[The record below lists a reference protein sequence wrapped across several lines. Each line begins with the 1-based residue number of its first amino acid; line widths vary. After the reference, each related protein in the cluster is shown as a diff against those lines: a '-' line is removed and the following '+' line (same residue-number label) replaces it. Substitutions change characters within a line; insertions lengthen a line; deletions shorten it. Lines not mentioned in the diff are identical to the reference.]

1 MIRIALCSEDSVCQE
16 KIAQLI
22 AECNQQG
29 RTAEPLLADTYHSLQ
44 ALVDNVEDGDLY
56 DVFLLDMEHPDARE
70 FGLAHRLRKKLG
82 QAVVLVVTSCS
93 GLAFTAESAQLKVS
107 RYVDR
112 RALDTALPEAL
123 SHAALEAE
131 TQQPYYLLVTYYHDV
146 ARVAYPDIQYVHRVD
161 RATYIAAVGGT
172 SLRDSRS
179 LSQVFQAL
187 DDPRFQY
194 IERGCFVNLDHVAGI
209 CGKEVCLKSGERL
222 PASSVQLAKVR
233 EELLGLW
240 GGEGKALFD
249 EE

>member
-1 MIRIALCSEDSVCQE
+1 MIRIALCSEDGACQK

-22 AECNQQG
+22 AACNQQG

-56 DVFLLDMEHPDARE
+56 DVFLLDLEHPDARE
-70 FGLAHRLRKKLG
+70 FRLARRLREKLG
-82 QAVVLVVTSCS
+82 RAVVLVVTSCGS
-93 GLAFTAESAQLKVS
+93 LPFTAESAQLKVS
-107 RYVDR
+107 RYIDR

-131 TQQPYYLLVTYYHDV
+131 TQLPYYLLVTYYHDV
-146 ARVAYPDIQYVHRVD
+146 AR
-161 RATYIAAVGGT
+161 ATYVETAGGT

-209 CGKEVCLKSGERL
+209 CGKEVFLKSGERL
-222 PASSVQLAKVR
+222 PASSAQLAKVR
-233 EELLGLW
+233 EELFGLW
-240 GGEGKALFD
+240 GGE
-249 EE
+249 

>member
-1 MIRIALCSEDSVCQE
+1 MIRIALCSEDGACQK

-22 AECNQQG
+22 AACNQQG

-44 ALVDNVEDGDLY
+44 ALVDNVA
-56 DVFLLDMEHPDARE
+56 DARE
-70 FGLAHRLRKKLG
+70 FRLARRLREKLG
-82 QAVVLVVTSCS
+82 RAVVLVVTSCGS
-93 GLAFTAESAQLKVS
+93 LPFTAESAQLKVS
-107 RYVDR
+107 RYIDR

-123 SHAALEAE
+123 SHAALEVE
-131 TQQPYYLLVTYYHDV
+131 TQLPYYLLVTYYHDV

-161 RATYIAAVGGT
+161 RATYVETAGGT

-209 CGKEVCLKSGERL
+209 CGKEVFLKSGERL
-222 PASSVQLAKVR
+222 PASSAQLAKGR
-233 EELLGLW
+233 EELFGLW
-240 GGEGKALFD
+240 GGE
-249 EE
+249 

>member
-1 MIRIALCSEDSVCQE
+1 MIRIALCSEDSACQK

-22 AECNQQG
+22 AACNQQG

-56 DVFLLDMEHPDARE
+56 DVFLLDLEHPDARE
-70 FGLAHRLRKKLG
+70 FRLARRLREKLG
-82 QAVVLVVTSCS
+82 RAVVVVVTSCGS
-93 GLAFTAESAQLKVS
+93 LPFTAESAQLKVS
-107 RYVDR
+107 RYIDR

-123 SHAALEAE
+123 SHAALEVE
-131 TQQPYYLLVTYYHDV
+131 TQLPYYLLVTYYNDV

-161 RATYIAAVGGT
+161 RATYVETAGGT

-209 CGKEVCLKSGERL
+209 CGKEVFLKSVERL
-222 PASSVQLAKVR
+222 PASSAQLAKVR
-233 EELLGLW
+233 EELFGLW
-240 GGEGKALFD
+240 GGE
-249 EE
+249 